1 MRFLKLPNRLFTF
14 GKALEPMDLLVYCGI
29 KSFCGRKHHTV
40 VKGEK
45 IADFIGVSRGSVS
58 HSVQKL
64 TALKL
69 IRPYCR
75 KQKHGKYA
83 GCRGTNGY
91 HFAKLTGG
99 WTKIPYHIFSYGL
112 NPSRFAAYAYLQS
125 RKNHAD
131 RAFPSYAQI
140 AAAVN
145 IGERTAEYAVKE
157 LEGLFLVDKEH
168 YIRMINRFGHNNYT
182 LLDVLMYIVGTIK
195 KKALRLISPSHKASH
210 SRTYFT
216 YVTYMVAYPYYEIN
230 PNRHQFYRKI

>member
-1 MRFLKLPNRLFTF
+1 MQFLKVPNVLFTF

-29 KSFCGRKHHTV
+29 KSFCGRKLHAV
-40 VKGEK
+40 VKGEI
-45 IADFIGVSRGSVS
+45 IAEFIGVSRGSVS

-69 IRPYCR
+69 IRPYYR
-75 KQKHGKYA
+75 KQKHGQFA
-83 GCRGTNGY
+83 GYRGANGY
-91 HFAKLTGG
+91 HIAKLAGG

-125 RKNHAD
+125 RKNHAH

-157 LEGLFLVDKEH
+157 LEGLHLVNKEH
-168 YIRMINRFGHNNYT
+168 YIRIINRFGHNNYT
-182 LLDVLMYIVGTIK
+182 LLDVLLYIVGAIK
-195 KKALRLISPSHKASH
+195 KKAIRLISPSHKAFPL
-210 SRTYFT
+210 RTYIT
-216 YVTYMVAYPYYEIN
+216 YVAYMVAYPCPKIN
-230 PNRHQFYRKI
+230 PNRHKFYRKI